1 MPLLQVRRQV
11 DDVID
16 MVDMLELGNSLVG
29 QPGAAG

>member
-16 MVDMLELGNSLVG
+16 IVDMLELGEALVG
-29 QPGAAG
+29 EPGG